1 MGALIKAM
9 SEISEMQGKD
19 SVQNK
24 IVYMA
29 NMFSSSKTDDELR
42 YIVRSFANTGL
53 RIGLSTKI
61 VENVVLEEFQND
73 LSTLAQF
80 EK

>member
-1 MGALIKAM
+1 M

-24 IVYMA
+24 IIYMA
-29 NMFSSSKTDDELR
+29 NMFSQSKTDDELR

-53 RIGLSTKI
+53 RIGLIMDLCEILIKGLINSVCKMK
-61 VENVVLEEFQND
+61 VV
-73 LSTLAQF
+73 
-80 EK
+80 

>member
-1 MGALIKAM
+1 
-9 SEISEMQGKD
+9 
-19 SVQNK
+19 
-24 IVYMA
+24 
-29 NMFSSSKTDDELR
+29 MFRQSNTDDELR

-61 VENVVLEEFQND
+61 VENVVLEEFEND
-73 LSTLAQF
+73 QSKLAEF

>member
-29 NMFSSSKTDDELR
+29 NMFS
-42 YIVRSFANTGL
+42 
-53 RIGLSTKI
+53 
-61 VENVVLEEFQND
+61 
-73 LSTLAQF
+73 
-80 EK
+80 

>member
-1 MGALIKAM
+1 M

-19 SVQNK
+19 SVKNK
-24 IVYMA
+24 VSYMA
-29 NMFSSSKTDDELR
+29 NMFRQSNTDDELR

-61 VENVVLEEFQND
+61 VENVVLEEF
-73 LSTLAQF
+73 
-80 EK
+80 